1 MKVSLLDSYSD
12 KEFEYIVKN
21 SKTYA
26 DCMKML
32 GYTSNSGS
40 VVSAVRKRIKALNID
55 TSHFGVGENKTKR
68 TKENVFTKNATC
80 NNSTLRRFYLKENL
94 DYKCAICD
102 QEPFW
107 KGKPLIMILDHI
119 NGIHTDNRLENL
131 RWVCPNCNA
140 QLETTNRNKT
150 KPKKN
155 PNINRCI
162 ECGKRIYK
170 TSTKCNDCEN
180 KERKI
185 KFKQRLKNIIDRDT
199 LKRLIRTTSFNKIG
213 KMYGVSDNTIREW
226 CKKYG
231 LPFKRPEI
239 QKYTDKE
246 WDAL

>member
-1 MKVSLLDSYSD
+1 MGVFCKLL
-12 KEFEYIVKN
+12 
-21 SKTYA
+21 
-26 DCMKML
+26 
-32 GYTSNSGS
+32 
-40 VVSAVRKRIKALNID
+40 IKKLNID
-55 TSHFGVGENKTKR
+55 TSHFGSVTNKTKR
-68 TKENVFTKNATC
+68 TRENVFIKDATC
-80 NNSTLRRFYLKENL
+80 SNNILRRFYLKENL

-140 QLETTNRNKT
+140 QLETTNGKNANRR
-150 KPKKN
+150 PKKIRQC
-155 PNINRCI
+155 PD
-162 ECGKRIYK
+162 CGARIYK
-170 TSTKCNDCEN
+170 TSTKCNNCEN
-180 KERKI
+180 KKR
-185 KFKQRLKNIIDRDT
+185 RLEYQKKLKATIDRDT

-231 LPFKRPEI
+231 IPFKRPEI